1 MWWQKS
7 CKVKTKP
14 FQVLIKYI
22 KAVNYDLFIVKFF
35 LYIVQLSSR
44 LRQASW
50 RTCYSIGLENYI
62 GTVPRVLY
70 STVNKLCCPEYK
82 AWLYKCSYSFHVIPC
97 RPFYFNISVSSH
109 SKCNFLPPQEKKT
122 TMKKLSLI
130 TAECTALPAPRFPR
144 SSAPSPPT
152 GEKDEM

>member
-1 MWWQKS
+1 M
-7 CKVKTKP
+7 
-14 FQVLIKYI
+14 
-22 KAVNYDLFIVKFF
+22 FIVKFF

-109 SKCNFLPPQEKKT
+109 SKCNFLPPPRKKNNHEEAVPHHCW
-122 TMKKLSLI
+122 MHR
-130 TAECTALPAPRFPR
+130 PAC
-144 SSAPSPPT
+144 PSVPSFFCSIST
-152 GEKDEM
+152 YRGKRWDVMMHSTQQRAVKSCNW